1 MKPTISLTTAPA
13 RTANRDEDHC
23 PPCRQ
28 LLLLAVLL
36 PALAVC
42 RPLLA
47 QRRSPRKTQI
57 PKNAVQLCHVDNSA
71 EGKRS
76 IAGSGH
82 AVEFQRP
89 ANVKSVVAVEIFGSR
104 YGHPQ
109 APKEDFHVYLLDE
122 KQKIIKDLP
131 FPYGTVER
139 GQERWYPLP
148 VPRVT
153 VPERFFVAVAFNP
166 ERTKGIYLGIDENVE
181 KSHSYTGLPK
191 RGFQAFS
198 GGDWMIRVYLA
209 PGGGAGTGS
218 GGYSA
223 VAELEFPTASSKG
236 VSFIDLEAEEVVPVP
251 PEMQGNTDREKWM
264 AWSAENSVDLS
275 LRAAG
280 ESFYLGYIDACLLS
294 TPNTRFS
301 SLSTTLLA
309 RNRTLTDSEPGL
321 GNFQHK
327 KAELPVTYL
336 FKTRE
341 GSLGLL
347 QLVTLGEKQEGVKLR
362 FKRVE

>member
-1 MKPTISLTTAPA
+1 
-13 RTANRDEDHC
+13 
-23 PPCRQ
+23 
-28 LLLLAVLL
+28 LA
-36 PALAVC
+36 C

-47 QRRSPRKTQI
+47 QGRSPRRTQI
-57 PKNAVQLCHVDNSA
+57 PKNAVQLSHVDNSA

-82 AVEFQRP
+82 AVEFKRP

-104 YGHPQ
+104 YGYPQ
-109 APKEDFHVYLLDE
+109 APREDFHVYLLDE

-131 FPYGTVER
+131 FPYATVER
-139 GQERWYPLP
+139 GQERWYALS
-148 VPRVT
+148 VPRVA

-166 ERTKGIYLGIDENVE
+166 EQTKGVYLGIDQDVKE
-181 KSHSYTGLPK
+181 SHSYTGLPK
-191 RGFQAFS
+191 RGFQSFS
-198 GGDWMIRVYLA
+198 DGDWMIRAYLA

-223 VAELEFPTASSKG
+223 AVELEFPAAASQG
-236 VSFIDLEAEEVVPVP
+236 ISFIDLEAGEVVPVP
-251 PEMQGNTDREKWM
+251 PEMQGNTDRKKWM

-275 LRAAG
+275 VRAAG
-280 ESFYLGYIDACLLS
+280 ESCSLGYIDACLLS
-294 TPNTRFS
+294 TPNTRWG
-301 SLSTTLLA
+301 SLSATLLA
-309 RNRTLTDSEPGL
+309 RNRTLTESELGL

-347 QLVTLGEKQEGVKLR
+347 QLVALGEKQQGVKLR
-362 FKRVE
+362 FKRLE